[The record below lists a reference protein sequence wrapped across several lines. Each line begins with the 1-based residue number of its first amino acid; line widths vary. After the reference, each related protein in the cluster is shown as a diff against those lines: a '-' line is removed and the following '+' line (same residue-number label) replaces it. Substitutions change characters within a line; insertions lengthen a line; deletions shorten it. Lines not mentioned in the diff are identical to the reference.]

1 MKKAMYPGSFDPI
14 TNGHLDIIERA
25 SAVFD
30 EVVVVIMQNPKKKN
44 HFSVEERLSMIKE
57 VVKDIKNVSVDAGEG
72 LTVNFAKK
80 EGAKALIRGIR
91 AVTDY
96 EYELQQAS
104 ANMFLDSSIETIFFL
119 ARPEYSF
126 LSSSSVVEMASNNG
140 KITGLV
146 PKCLETQ
153 IIERL
158 SSK

>member
-30 EVVVVIMQNPKKKN
+30 EVLVVIMQNPKKKN
-44 HFSVEERLSMIKE
+44 HFTVEERIEMIRE
-57 VVKDIKNVSVDAGEG
+57 VVKDLKNVKVDAGEG
-72 LTVNFAKK
+72 LTVNYAKK
-80 EGAKALIRGIR
+80 EGAKVLIRGIR

-104 ANMFLDSSIETIFFL
+104 ANMFLDPSIETLFFL

-146 PKCLETQ
+146 PECLEKKIT
-153 IIERL
+153 ERL
-158 SSK
+158 LSK

>member
-44 HFSVEERLSMIKE
+44 HFSVDERLNMIKE
-57 VVKDIKNVSVDAGEG
+57 VVKDLKNVSVDAGEG

-80 EGAKALIRGIR
+80 NGAKALIRGIR

-104 ANMFLDSSIETIFFL
+104 ANMFLEPSIETIFFL

-140 KITGLV
+140 RITGLV
-146 PKCLETQ
+146 PKCLESR

-158 SSK
+158 STK

>member
-25 SAVFD
+25 SAIFD
-30 EVVVVIMQNPKKKN
+30 EVIVVIMQNPKKKN
-44 HFSVEERLSMIKE
+44 HFTAEERIEMIHK
-57 VVKDIKNVSVDAGEG
+57 VVKNLKNVKVHAGEG
-72 LTVNFAKK
+72 LTVDYAKK
-80 EGAKALIRGIR
+80 EGAKVLIRGIR

-104 ANMFLDSSIETIFFL
+104 ANMFLDPSIETLFFL
-119 ARPEYSF
+119 ARPDYSF
-126 LSSSSVVEMASNNG
+126 LSSSSIVEMASNHG

-146 PKCLETQ
+146 PPCLEEQ